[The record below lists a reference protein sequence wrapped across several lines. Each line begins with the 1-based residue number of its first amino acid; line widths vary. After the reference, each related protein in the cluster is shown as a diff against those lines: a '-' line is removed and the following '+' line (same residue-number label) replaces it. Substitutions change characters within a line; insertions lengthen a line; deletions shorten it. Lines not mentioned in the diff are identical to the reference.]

1 MAYCYPYPRPAVTAD
16 LVVFAKTKRG
26 LKLLLIKRAHD
37 PYKGMWA
44 LPGGFVDENE
54 ALEDAAAREL
64 REETG
69 LTNIKLMQIGAFGT
83 PFRDPRGHTISIA
96 FMAFIDEELQ
106 ALAGDDAQDAQWF
119 YISNLPPLAFD
130 HDNIIQ
136 KAINWQEARFGVK

>member
-1 MAYCYPYPRPAVTAD
+1 MPYCYPYPRPAVTTD
-16 LVVFAKTKRG
+16 LLVFVKTIGG

-37 PYKGMWA
+37 PFKGMWA

-64 REETG
+64 HEETG
-69 LTNIKLMQIGAFGT
+69 LTNLKLVQIGAFGD

-96 FMAFIDEELQ
+96 FMTFIEEELKTF
-106 ALAGDDAQDAQWF
+106 AGDDAEDAQWF

-136 KAINWQEARFGVK
+136 KALCWQEERS